1 MNELLLKIL
10 TPSAKEAAKRAAEKT
25 QALAEDKSV
34 KTTEAVQWGGFTH
47 GKVEPVER
55 PVK

>member
-34 KTTEAVQWGGFTH
+34 KTTEAVQWGGFTL